1 MSLVKTWYEV
11 DKAAA
16 KYGLTREAILEL
28 VRGGLVRSEE
38 GENGEVVR
46 VNADDLKLQLMNY
59 SGPEKESH

>member
-16 KYGLTREAILEL
+16 KYGLTREKILEL

-46 VNADDLKLQLMNY
+46 VNADDVKLQLMNY
-59 SGPEKESH
+59 SRPENESR

>member
-16 KYGLTREAILEL
+16 KYGLTREEILEL

-46 VNADDLKLQLMNY
+46 VKADDVKLQLMNY
-59 SGPEKESH
+59 SRPEKESR